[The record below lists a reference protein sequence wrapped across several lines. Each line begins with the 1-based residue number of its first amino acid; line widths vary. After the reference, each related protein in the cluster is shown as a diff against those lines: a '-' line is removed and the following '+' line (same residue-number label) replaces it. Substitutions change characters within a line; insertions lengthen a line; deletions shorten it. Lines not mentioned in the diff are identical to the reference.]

1 MRSDDLAH
9 LLTLDLTH
17 VQYSARDPWGA
28 YWALVTLSPVLILA
42 VYVAAFLHRRD
53 LIFVRVLLGHIGCE
67 ALNGRLKR
75 EIQEPRPTSVLGMGY
90 GMPSSHAQFS
100 GFFCAF
106 WCWHIVAHWPRRD
119 PSLVRGVWLRRAE
132 QGASLLLV
140 LACTALTCYSRVHLM
155 YHTADQVK
163 VGVALGG
170 AMGLVYYALTEWP
183 VRRSRALRRLRV
195 RALTLWPSRALR
207 LRDEYVAWRSPMEHS
222 YTQWMQAVSE
232 APASVPPRFD
242 ASHPAHLRMMLL
254 ALQEADRADAVPTA
268 FSVGCV
274 LAVNGHA
281 LCRTPPLGRMEPL
294 RLTTGYSRELPGNT
308 HAEECAME
316 KLLRYCARTP
326 HAEAEARRREP
337 LSLIMYTTMEPCSAR
352 LSGLMPCAKRILAF
366 NERAPLTS
374 AAWLA
379 GMAQDTYGAVMHT
392 DLDTTVRPLRISVVV
407 QGVGEPDDFVKCE
420 ASRLLRSSGVAVHV
434 AVPTASPAELGLTCP
449 PLRAVPLRVS
459 PDAPCAWLQDAC
471 LRMARKGYAPPTTW

>member
-119 PSLVRGVWLRRAE
+119 PSLARGVWLRRAE
-132 QGASLLLV
+132 QGTSLLLV

-195 RALTLWPSRALR
+195 RALTLWPCRALR
-207 LRDEYVAWRSPMEHS
+207 LRDEYLAWRSPMEHS
-222 YTQWMQAVSE
+222 YTQWMQAVAE
-232 APASVPPRFD
+232 APASVPPPRFD

-254 ALQEADRADAVPTA
+254 ALQEADHADAVPTA

-281 LCRTPPLGRMEPL
+281 LCRAPPFGRMEPL

-326 HAEAEARRREP
+326 HADAEACRREP

-379 GMAQDTYGAVMHT
+379 DLAQDTYGAVMHT

-449 PLRAVPLRVS
+449 PLRAVPLRVA
-459 PDAPCAWLQDAC
+459 PDAPRAWLQDAC
-471 LRMARKGYAPPTTW
+471 LRMARKGHASTTW

>member
-119 PSLVRGVWLRRAE
+119 PSLARGVWLRRAE
-132 QGASLLLV
+132 QGTSLLLV

-207 LRDEYVAWRSPMEHS
+207 LKDEYVAWRSPMEHS
-222 YTQWMQAVSE
+222 YTPVSYT
-232 APASVPPRFD
+232 
-242 ASHPAHLRMMLL
+242 HLR
-254 ALQEADRADAVPTA
+254 AHET
-268 FSVGCV
+268 
-274 LAVNGHA
+274 
-281 LCRTPPLGRMEPL
+281 
-294 RLTTGYSRELPGNT
+294 
-308 HAEECAME
+308 
-316 KLLRYCARTP
+316 
-326 HAEAEARRREP
+326 
-337 LSLIMYTTMEPCSAR
+337 
-352 LSGLMPCAKRILAF
+352 
-366 NERAPLTS
+366 
-374 AAWLA
+374 
-379 GMAQDTYGAVMHT
+379 
-392 DLDTTVRPLRISVVV
+392 
-407 QGVGEPDDFVKCE
+407 
-420 ASRLLRSSGVAVHV
+420 
-434 AVPTASPAELGLTCP
+434 
-449 PLRAVPLRVS
+449 
-459 PDAPCAWLQDAC
+459 
-471 LRMARKGYAPPTTW
+471 